1 MQKYDVPE
9 SSAEVAARGSSTSP
23 VEEGFHD
30 FLRRIKKTKSRAGFR
45 GAFLWPLKYKKA
57 FEELIQHLEKCID
70 ALERVTANLDL
81 FDEPHVRKAV
91 EIEIETMSDVE
102 VLDTMIAASESSRT
116 GTLIS
121 DAASQRILTLQ
132 RENSLADTGSHI
144 SHTMLCRQGVDVP
157 VHPQVNNSAVLKV
170 LTLNW
175 QENSGEYLGLLGGW
189 LRSWHCEEF
198 RGQQYQPGSEE
209 EFRAPTSFHY
219 ASTSLR
225 SIINTQSLSS
235 DLKRLSEAVEDTL
248 QPLRRRLRDHITKKS
263 SFRHIMR
270 VLEQTYSSLHP
281 VVISS
286 CDDHFGYLPAVS
298 VLRQLLQA
306 SNTREADIAE
316 IIQSYS
322 LPSLRKGDQWGCEA
336 LSILTDFR
344 DFQKLDLLF
353 GPDQAAINENERV
366 LAGILAL
373 RLVAIYHFWSL
384 VGALEPPRQKT
395 SEESLEPETRQH
407 EGQNNDV
414 QFTRLLDSPINIK
427 PKAGT
432 SSSAKLIQTRPDKAL
447 APPATGRYRSLS
459 LDVSSATASSSPWC
473 FSNYQPTEA
482 IHASVCDGNLSRL
495 RSLLASDRALIHSE
509 SAWGTPLELAA
520 RCANVEAARTLLE
533 AGAAPLSEEDSHR
546 VHETAMGLAACRNL
560 RDMSRLFRDWLTSQS
575 LLHLDQYQN
584 LVKQCMY
591 AAAARGHGA
600 IVFDYLN
607 WTSFAWSQ
615 QELETAWLI
624 AIGRW
629 EAEVV
634 DMLHPMVEKD
644 QKAIEKAL
652 RRALAFKVIIPEEER
667 GSAQYKPGDE
677 LQQYRIVLRL
687 CYAGGDVNSLEHGE
701 SGRPLLHK
709 AVSSTILQGGT
720 KALLDGGGNA
730 EIRDSRGRTALH
742 FLSYPKLS
750 VNGQGHSKSE
760 MYETG
765 VRLLVEKG
773 AKGTTGD
780 AEGETP
786 LQWAAMDGS
795 IEGFHLFLSSCA
807 DRDAALASQ
816 NSHGEI
822 LLHYAAAGGQSRTI
836 AFLLNSGLDVNATS
850 QSGWT
855 PLLCALAPAFA
866 GGLRK
871 TPVAALRAARILLS
885 NGATP
890 TTVTAEGWTAL
901 HCIGSYPDLDAT
913 SDAAAL
919 ARELMARDGMPSINF
934 CARGGVRPALAS
946 SHLQESPRRLVR
958 RGALGLPSRQDAG
971 PVCGYRD
978 RRR

>member
-1 MQKYDVPE
+1 M
-9 SSAEVAARGSSTSP
+9 
-23 VEEGFHD
+23 
-30 FLRRIKKTKSRAGFR
+30 
-45 GAFLWPLKYKKA
+45 
-57 FEELIQHLEKCID
+57 
-70 ALERVTANLDL
+70 
-81 FDEPHVRKAV
+81 
-91 EIEIETMSDVE
+91 
-102 VLDTMIAASESSRT
+102 
-116 GTLIS
+116 
-121 DAASQRILTLQ
+121 
-132 RENSLADTGSHI
+132 
-144 SHTMLCRQGVDVP
+144 
-157 VHPQVNNSAVLKV
+157 
-170 LTLNW
+170 
-175 QENSGEYLGLLGGW
+175 
-189 LRSWHCEEF
+189 
-198 RGQQYQPGSEE
+198 
-209 EFRAPTSFHY
+209 
-219 ASTSLR
+219 
-225 SIINTQSLSS
+225 QSLSS
-235 DLKRLSEAVEDTL
+235 DLKRLSEAVGDTL

-270 VLEQTYSSLHP
+270 VLEQTYSRLHP

-322 LPSLRKGDQWGCEA
+322 LPSSRKGDQWGCEA

-344 DFQKLDLLF
+344 NFQKLDLLF

-414 QFTRLLDSPINIK
+414 QFTRLLDSPTNIK

-432 SSSAKLIQTRPDKAL
+432 SSSANLIQTRPDKVL

-482 IHASVCDGNLSRL
+482 IHASVCDGDLSRL

-720 KALLDGGGNA
+720 KALLDGGANA

-760 MYETG
+760 MFETG
-765 VRLLVEKG
+765 SWTAPLRASIFFSLPAPIEMPPSHLK
-773 AKGTTGD
+773 TRT
-780 AEGETP
+780 GET
-786 LQWAAMDGS
+786 
-795 IEGFHLFLSSCA
+795 
-807 DRDAALASQ
+807 
-816 NSHGEI
+816 

-871 TPVAALRAARILLS
+871 TSVAALRAARILLS

-934 CARGGVRPALAS
+934 CARGFDRLWLPRISKKARDGLYGEEPWGFRVGKTLARCAATDTAVVKYGLTPL
-946 SHLQESPRRLVR
+946 HWAAE
-958 RGALGLPSRQDAG
+958 RGAVGVAKVLLEAGADPKLRDSTNSTPWKLAAKSGLLDRQD
-971 PVCGYRD
+971 D
-978 RRR
+978 IRRKTKELLKEGDTYVYS